1 MYPYASLSF
10 EMAPLRQRGL
20 RRPWTMQPRAFDSMR
35 HVLHVRPDIIKLDR
49 TLIAGIDDDE
59 GQVALSAALVE
70 FARRI
75 SATPVAEG
83 IETQEGATADA
94 GIGIAAGLG

>member
-1 MYPYASLSF
+1 
-10 EMAPLRQRGL
+10 
-20 RRPWTMQPRAFDSMR
+20 MR

-75 SATPVAEG
+75 NATPVAEG
-83 IETQEGATADA
+83 IETQEGPTADA

>member
-1 MYPYASLSF
+1 MDDAAS
-10 EMAPLRQRGL
+10 G
-20 RRPWTMQPRAFDSMR
+20 FDSMR

-49 TLIAGIDDDE
+49 TLITGIDDDE

-75 SATPVAEG
+75 NATLVAEG
-83 IETQEGATADA
+83 IETQERPTADA
-94 GIGIAAGLG
+94 GIGITAGLG